1 MDQYMEENYL
11 STYFLE
17 SYAEIELM
25 IDELNISFMESS
37 GFHETP
43 FNETP
48 IGETEWYDRESDAG
62 FKKKI
67 YKILSKIEKVIN
79 DLLDK
84 IRTFIKKIKYK
95 VSPYSK
101 QVKKIKYDIP
111 ALKKQVEKEYEALKK
126 LSNVDILLNKNPEF
140 VQLDINKLK
149 TQVSKPYDEKDLS
162 EKVLDYDR
170 SIEQDVKGL
179 YRKLTYYISELER
192 FTGNYLKEINSLKRK
207 KTTKVNSDNLQT
219 LNRVVLVSS
228 KLFDKWRILS
238 WDLHDYVYMFK
249 E

>member
-1 MDQYMEENYL
+1 MEENYL

-37 GFHETP
+37 GLYETP

-84 IRTFIKKIKYK
+84 IRTFIKKIKY
-95 VSPYSK
+95 
-101 QVKKIKYDIP
+101 DIP

-149 TQVSKPYDEKDLS
+149 IQVSKPYDEKDLS